1 MCYMFDCATV
11 LDNLKLGRRFRIIFS
26 GLWQMLFPKSCVFKF
41 ITTGLGYFS
50 SYSIVMSRCL
60 RFLFLTFA
68 MFMKLLLMIVFTLLT
83 SVKESRYGF
92 KISPKHQ
99 RLSFVSSLLINLI
112 WLCETVILRSYALSN
127 CKRMT
132 NINHICIDVWG
143 QTTRSGMHFPAI

>member
-41 ITTGLGYFS
+41 ITTGLDYFS

-68 MFMKLLLMIVFTLLT
+68 MFMKLLLMIVFTVLR
-83 SVKESRYGF
+83 SVKDSRYGF
-92 KISPKHQ
+92 KLSWKLQ
-99 RLSFVSSLLINLI
+99 RLPFVCSLLISLI
-112 WLCETVILRSYALSN
+112 WFCETLKLS
-127 CKRMT
+127 KY
-132 NINHICIDVWG
+132 VL
-143 QTTRSGMHFPAI
+143 